1 MTKEEI
7 QELIDTY
14 GFEEILIRFNL
25 SPWKVLEVL
34 DDLGYVYLE
43 DFETN
48 G

>member
-34 DDLGYVYLE
+34 DDLGYIYLE
-43 DFETN
+43 DFGN
-48 G
+48 D

>member
-43 DFETN
+43 DFSN
-48 G
+48 D